1 MRKFVIALAAAASL
15 LTSSSVKAEKD
26 CTHITNPDELDL
38 GGYPI
43 GTAEQ
48 DFDTVQRL
56 ACFRFTSKV
65 PGLTFEPDHLCVRV
79 DHDEK
84 PPVALKLPGGKSL
97 DISGDYSSETLRP
110 EFDRKFLDCHG
121 LLGPPA

>member
-1 MRKFVIALAAAASL
+1 MRKFAIALTASL
-15 LTSSSVKAEKD
+15 LTWSSGNAAKD
-26 CTHITNPDELDL
+26 CSHITNPDELDL

-65 PGLTFEPDHLCVRV
+65 LGLTFEPDHLCVRV

-84 PPVALKLPGGKSL
+84 PPVALKLPSGKSL
-97 DISGDYSSETLRP
+97 DISGDYSSATLRP
-110 EFDRKFLDCHG
+110 EFDRKILACYG
-121 LLGPPA
+121 LLGSPA